1 MLGGATLMSRFL
13 SACHRAAGNASTTNQ
28 SVAARA
34 LVDAGS
40 TNWATGGT
48 AAMTAKASYPNPFA
62 ATSSPA
68 CAMTCELIQG
78 PCYDAHSEMRQD
90 ISDGLAG
97 LPMRMQLR
105 LLDESCKPIAGAL
118 VEIWHASPI
127 GKYSGN
133 DSAHEMI
140 AFCTENDPDFT
151 SHKYF
156 RGKQTSDAAGVV
168 TFDSC
173 FPGWYHG
180 RAIHV
185 HAMVTLNGH
194 AFLTTQLCFD
204 DALNEDI
211 CTTQTLYAARGKI
224 ETTDENDHTFPQK
237 DLAKYKFETSKMID
251 GALLASKTLLLRSSL
266 DEKICSY
273 GGMGPPGGP
282 GGPPPHGFGGPPPNG
297 SGPGMFQHPNG
308 PPPNGNQ
315 GPSGLP

>member
-1 MLGGATLMSRFL
+1 
-13 SACHRAAGNASTTNQ
+13 
-28 SVAARA
+28 
-34 LVDAGS
+34 
-40 TNWATGGT
+40 
-48 AAMTAKASYPNPFA
+48 MTAKASYPNPFGA
-62 ATSSPA
+62 ASASPA
-68 CAMTCELIQG
+68 CALTCELIQG
-78 PCYDAHSEMRQD
+78 PCYDATSENRSD
-90 ISDGLAG
+90 ISDGLPG

-118 VEIWHASPI
+118 VEVWHASPV

-133 DSAHEMI
+133 DAAHEAI

-151 SHKYF
+151 SHEYF
-156 RGKQTSDAAGVV
+156 RGKQTSNENGVV

-185 HAMVTLNGH
+185 HAMVTVNGH

-211 CTTQTLYAARGKI
+211 CTTQTIYASRGKI
-224 ETTDENDHTFPQK
+224 ETTDRNDRTFPTR
-237 DLAKYKFETSKMID
+237 DLANYTFETAKMTD
-251 GALLASKTLLLRSSL
+251 GALLASKTLVLRSSL
-266 DEKICSY
+266 DEKLCSY
-273 GGMGPPGGP
+273 GGF
-282 GGPPPHGFGGPPPNG
+282 GGPPPHGYPPPGGSGGSHG
-297 SGPGMFQHPNG
+297 SGPGMPQHPNG